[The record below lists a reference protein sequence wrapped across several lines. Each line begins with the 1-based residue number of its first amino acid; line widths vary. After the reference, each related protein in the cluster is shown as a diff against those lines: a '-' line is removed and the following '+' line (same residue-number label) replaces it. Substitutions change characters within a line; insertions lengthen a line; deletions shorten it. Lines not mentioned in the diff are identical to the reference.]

1 MAFTVSTEPR
11 ENRQLAV
18 IIEVSQDQVDKELR
32 KAATKVAGQ
41 YRIPGFRK
49 GKAPY
54 HIVVQQFGLSNLYS
68 EFVDDLGQQ
77 LFRDAIEQEK
87 IEPYAQS
94 SLEDI
99 QLEPLVYKL
108 IVPLEPEVKL
118 GDYYAMRVEE
128 DPIEVDEAEV
138 ERRLEMHRDEYAG
151 WREVDRPSQYGDLLS
166 ADVRSVIVAEAGEED
181 AAETVVLDETDWD
194 VTLDEENPLEP
205 AGLDRELL
213 DMRAGE
219 EKDFVLSWPAEGQ
232 SVYAGRQAQF
242 HVKVNSVQS
251 YEKPPLDDALA
262 QLVGPDYTTLED
274 LKQAVRESLLEDE
287 GKRAQGR
294 YLDKV
299 LDALVETSALD
310 YPPAV
315 IEDQL
320 DAMMQDMDQR
330 LRQFGLDGMNAL
342 LRQTK
347 QSEDQ
352 YRDQMRPD
360 AIKIAE
366 RNLVLSEVI
375 KQEAI
380 EATQEDIEQRIKQT
394 VGADENGEISESSAE
409 LAEVLRYGAGRNMI
423 VSQVLTDKAIA
434 LLQALARGEEPPSF
448 TTESGA
454 ETLASTETEGAE
466 SPTAEVDDATE
477 VTDDSEVVAGDSEVA
492 EDAQ

>member
-1 MAFTVSTEPR
+1 MC
-11 ENRQLAV
+11 
-18 IIEVSQDQVDKELR
+18 I
-32 KAATKVAGQ
+32 
-41 YRIPGFRK
+41 
-49 GKAPY
+49 
-54 HIVVQQFGLSNLYS
+54 
-68 EFVDDLGQQ
+68 
-77 LFRDAIEQEK
+77 RD
-87 IEPYAQS
+87 
-94 SLEDI
+94 
-99 QLEPLVYKL
+99 
-108 IVPLEPEVKL
+108 
-118 GDYYAMRVEE
+118 R
-128 DPIEVDEAEV
+128 
-138 ERRLEMHRDEYAG
+138 
-151 WREVDRPSQYGDLLS
+151 REVDRPSQYGDLLS

-330 LRQFGLDGMNAL
+330 LSL
-342 LRQTK
+342 
-347 QSEDQ
+347 
-352 YRDQMRPD
+352 
-360 AIKIAE
+360 IHI
-366 RNLVLSEVI
+366 
-375 KQEAI
+375 
-380 EATQEDIEQRIKQT
+380 
-394 VGADENGEISESSAE
+394 
-409 LAEVLRYGAGRNMI
+409 
-423 VSQVLTDKAIA
+423 
-434 LLQALARGEEPPSF
+434 
-448 TTESGA
+448 
-454 ETLASTETEGAE
+454 
-466 SPTAEVDDATE
+466 
-477 VTDDSEVVAGDSEVA
+477 
-492 EDAQ
+492 